1 MADNTPI
8 KHSGTPWNSVN
19 CPATKEE
26 VKKSLQLLWKS
37 VVDTFSTKEELQSV
51 RNAIKNPVVVVD
63 SKDSIL
69 EYKTGV
75 LYVINQVPYVW
86 DKNDLVPLTDSQ
98 LGILENKLTKK
109 IEESSDNLNTLIGDL
124 NEFIFE
130 DDYLQYLL
138 ENLPKATHDKP
149 GLMGSEEKTIL
160 KDLQLRMLTI
170 LDADEARNLFGNL
183 ITIQD

>member
-1 MADNTPI
+1 MADNTQI
-8 KHSGTPWNSVN
+8 NHSGTPWNSVN

-26 VKKSLQLLWKS
+26 VKKSLQLLWKR

-63 SKDSIL
+63 SKDNIL

-98 LGILENKLTKK
+98 LGILEKKLSDK
-109 IEESSDNLNTLIGDL
+109 IQASEDNLNTLIGDL

-130 DDYLQYLL
+130 DEYLQYLL
-138 ENLPKATHDKP
+138 ENLPKATHEKA

-170 LDADEARNLFGNL
+170 LDADEAKNLLGN
-183 ITIQD
+183 IQKIEG

>member
-1 MADNTPI
+1 MADNTQI
-8 KHSGTPWNSVN
+8 NHN

-98 LGILENKLTKK
+98 LGILEKKLSDK
-109 IEESSDNLNTLIGDL
+109 IQASEDNLNTLIGDL

-130 DDYLQYLL
+130 DEYLQYLL

-170 LDADEARNLFGNL
+170 LDADEAKNLLGN
-183 ITIQD
+183 IQKIEG

>member
-1 MADNTPI
+1 MADNTQI
-8 KHSGTPWNSVN
+8 KHS

-37 VVDTFSTKEELQSV
+37 VVDTFSTKEELKSV

-98 LGILENKLTKK
+98 LGILEKKLSDK
-109 IEESSDNLNTLIGDL
+109 IQASEDNLNTLIGDL

-130 DDYLQYLL
+130 DEYLQYLL

-170 LDADEARNLFGNL
+170 LDADEAKNLLGN
-183 ITIQD
+183 IQKIEG